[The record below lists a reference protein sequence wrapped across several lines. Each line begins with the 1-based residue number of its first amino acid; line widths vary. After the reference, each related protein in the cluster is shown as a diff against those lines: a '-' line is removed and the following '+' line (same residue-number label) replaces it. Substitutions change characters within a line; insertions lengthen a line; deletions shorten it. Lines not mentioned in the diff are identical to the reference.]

1 MLRRQSNKALLV
13 LSVLAGMAGWWVDG
27 SRSAW
32 ADIYVYR
39 DSRGTLHF
47 TNVPTKPVYRP
58 FLLLSPYV
66 RRLRGKESAQFD
78 QLIREACQ
86 RYGVEFALV
95 KAVIKAESAFDPRA
109 LSRAGARG
117 LMQLMPD
124 TATLHGVA
132 DVHNPQENIA
142 GGVRHLRLLLDRFHG
157 NLTLAIAAYNAGAET
172 VDRYNGIPPYEETQE
187 YVQRVLQFRESYQQ
201 RSSLDRAFRWAA
213 LSG

>member
-1 MLRRQSNKALLV
+1 
-13 LSVLAGMAGWWVDG
+13 MAGWWLDG
-27 SRSAW
+27 SHSAR

-39 DSRGTLHF
+39 DPRGTLHF

-78 QLIREACQ
+78 QLIRAACQ

-95 KAVIKAESAFDPRA
+95 KAVIKAESAFDPLA

-117 LMQLMPD
+117 LMQLMPA
-124 TATLHGVA
+124 TAALHGVA
-132 DVHNPQENIA
+132 DIHNPQENID
-142 GGVRHLRLLLDRFHG
+142 GGVRHLRFLLDRFRG
-157 NLTLAIAAYNAGAET
+157 NLTLAVAAYNAGAET

-187 YVQRVLQFRESYQQ
+187 YVQRVLQFRESYRQ
-201 RSSLDRAFRWAA
+201 RSSLDRVFGWVA